1 MGEILGYGIQRMIR
15 KSTLPKVLLFLAA
28 FVFFSANTIYLLEAD
43 TVYLKT
49 ALDKTYHFDFET
61 VRKGPHLNLKSAL
74 LLNYDNGE
82 VLYAKNADM
91 ERPVA
96 SLTKLVTAM
105 VVLDKNVDMNL
116 TATITKEDAKRSSK
130 SRLRVG
136 YELTVRDLL
145 HAMLM
150 NSDNRAARA
159 LARATSGSMAR
170 FAVEMNRK
178 VSKLKLENTT
188 FVESSGLDSRNV
200 STAHEM
206 AKILHYAHDYDLIRE
221 ITSKKTYRVRVQNR
235 KNVFLPMANTNLL
248 VHSRYDVLSGKT
260 GYIRAADYCLVTLV
274 ENTEGERLTV
284 VVLGVPGDRLRFRE
298 ARRLLDWGFKQI
310 SLPNNA

>member
-1 MGEILGYGIQRMIR
+1 MIR
-15 KSTLPKVLLFLAA
+15 KSSLPKVLLFLAA

-49 ALDKTYHFDFET
+49 ALDKTYHFDFDT
-61 VRKGPHLNLKSAL
+61 VRKGPYLNLKAAL

-82 VLYAKNADM
+82 VLYTKNADSP
-91 ERPVA
+91 RPVA

-105 VVLDKNVDMNL
+105 VILDKNVDMKL
-116 TATITKEDAKRSSK
+116 TATITKEDARRSSK

-136 YELTVRDLL
+136 YELTVGDLI

-159 LARATSGSMAR
+159 LARVASGSMTR
-170 FAVEMNRK
+170 FAAEMNRK
-178 VSKLKLENTT
+178 AKKLHLNNTT

-221 ITSKKTYRVRVQNR
+221 ITSKKTYRVKVQNR
-235 KNVFLPMANTNLL
+235 KNINLPMASTNLL
-248 VHSRYDVLSGKT
+248 IHSRYNVLSGKT
-260 GYIRAADYCLVTLV
+260 GYIRAADYCLTTLV
-274 ENTEGERLTV
+274 ENKEGERLTL

-298 ARRLLDWGFKQI
+298 ARRLLDWGFNQI
-310 SLPNNA
+310 S